1 MKKNKIF
8 AVLTTSALLPLRAV
22 MVIIHLVAGKKGQ
35 PEERTN

>member
-8 AVLTTSALLPLRAV
+8 AVLTTSALLLRAV
-22 MVIIHLVAGKKGQ
+22 MVIIHLVAGKRGQ

>member
-8 AVLTTSALLPLRAV
+8 AVLTTSALLLAECSN
-22 MVIIHLVAGKKGQ
+22 GDNSSSSGQKGQ